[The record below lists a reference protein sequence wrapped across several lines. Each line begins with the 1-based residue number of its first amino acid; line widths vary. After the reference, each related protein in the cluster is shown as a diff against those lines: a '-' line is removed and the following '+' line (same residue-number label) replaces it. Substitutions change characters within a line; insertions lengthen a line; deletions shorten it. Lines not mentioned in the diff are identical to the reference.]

1 MEQSGALRSGG
12 DGPAN
17 TSPAD
22 AVGDGS
28 GETATSAAT
37 AARSARTSR
46 PRPFPHRPSEE
57 ELAGTVPLMVRNL
70 VFRTRQED
78 LLELFSPHGTVVDV
92 FIPWDHERRRIRGFA
107 FVRMQNAAQAEAA
120 IQALDGAEVHG
131 RTIMVKRAEY
141 EKGQRPPNAPSP
153 TAGAAPRGGVGASG
167 GHSPRRVTRSATRE
181 ESGGRGAS
189 GPNHNE

>member
-1 MEQSGALRSGG
+1 MEHSGARSSGG
-12 DGPAN
+12 DGAAN
-17 TSPAD
+17 TSSAD

-28 GETATSAAT
+28 GETTTSAAT
-37 AARSARTSR
+37 AARSTRASR

-57 ELAGTVPLMVRNL
+57 ELVGTVPLMVRNL

-120 IQALDGAEVHG
+120 IQALDGTEVHG

-141 EKGQRPPNAPSP
+141 EKGQRPPNASSP
-153 TAGAAPRGGVGASG
+153 TAEAAPRGGVGGSG
-167 GHSPRRVTRSATRE
+167 GRSPRGATRSATRG
-181 ESGGRGAS
+181 ESGGRGGS